1 MALGRTNI
9 SLATYQM
16 GSDVAALA
24 VYLSRLE
31 ERPNYVWLQGSRKHL
46 ADLKAS
52 IAEIEAV
59 LDRLPKSITRNPHG
73 DL

>member
-1 MALGRTNI
+1 MALDRSNI

-16 GSDVAALA
+16 GSEVAALA

-31 ERPNYVWLQGSRKHL
+31 ARPSYVWLESSRERL
-46 ADLKAS
+46 TNLKAS
-52 IAEIEAV
+52 IAEIDAV

>member
-1 MALGRTNI
+1 MALDRTNI

-16 GSDVAALA
+16 GSDVATLA

-31 ERPNYVWLQGSRKHL
+31 ARPNYVWLEGARTHL
-46 ADLKAS
+46 TALKAS

>member
-1 MALGRTNI
+1 MALDRTNI

-31 ERPNYVWLQGSRKHL
+31 ARPNYVWPEGARKHL
-46 ADLKAS
+46 TDLKAS
-52 IAEIEAV
+52 IAEIDAV
-59 LDRLPKSITRNPHG
+59 LDRLPKSITRNPTG

>member
-1 MALGRTNI
+1 MALDRTNI

-16 GSDVAALA
+16 GSDVAGLA

-31 ERPNYVWLQGSRKHL
+31 TRPNYVWFESAQSHL
-46 ADLKAS
+46 TALKAS
-52 IAEIEAV
+52 IAEIEGV
-59 LDRLPKSITRNPHG
+59 LDRFPKNITRNPHG